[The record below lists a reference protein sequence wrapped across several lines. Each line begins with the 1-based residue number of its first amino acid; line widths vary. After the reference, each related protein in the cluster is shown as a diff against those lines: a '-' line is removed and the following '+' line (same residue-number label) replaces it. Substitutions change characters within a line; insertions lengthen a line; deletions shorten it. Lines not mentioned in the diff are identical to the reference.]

1 MISVSDVKLSDD
13 LRFAKIYL
21 SFYGVD
27 NTNSANYLK
36 LIKNNKNIIKYKLG
50 TELKTKYV
58 PNIEFFFI

>member
-36 LIKNNKNIIKYKLG
+36 LIKNNKNI
-50 TELKTKYV
+50 
-58 PNIEFFFI
+58 N